1 MIYNEF
7 AKILV
12 GHDQTGAIRQFDEDG
27 DLTAGDK
34 IKECFVIS
42 IARLL
47 NKDEIKKGSFYMDI
61 DVSSSLP
68 TSGSCAV
75 GGRDNP
81 VQSEA
86 DFNLN
91 TANLNTGATFTLT
104 DTEGNTVVFEVDTG
118 VITVDGSVN
127 ASGHVIV
134 GTSGNATPSPTNDE
148 EGVDIKAAV
157 EAVTGFDQS
166 TQAGVGGVP
175 ANQTNLTLK
184 MTANADSGN
193 VTFQQVTAGTAGDR
207 EDPEV
212 GTTNTTSA
220 TLVAFSN
227 GDNGTR
233 AELKISDTNSQISV
247 KSNSPVGEYGI
258 LKCDTY
264 NVYPIKAD
272 CTDDPATC
280 TITYS
285 DDPAGN
291 YDATL
296 LAEVGTSGAKDL
308 DRTAG
313 LIFYQAGVV
322 VLNPFI
328 FERYLNTDEGG
339 GYNADGT
346 YDGRLPPSNYA
357 GAGTNCQTARV
368 AMSGTN
374 ALPIAIEDL
383 LEDNT
388 INTACTAL
396 RKRINKAAFNNTPE
410 LNSTIYFCRAGHN
423 DFNYSSNPTYLKESK
438 IRVKEQMLDAPVS
451 YITTVGLYAADNELL
466 AVAKLSEPLRKD
478 PTNEMVLRVRL
489 DY

>member
-1 MIYNEF
+1 
-7 AKILV
+7 
-12 GHDQTGAIRQFDEDG
+12 
-27 DLTAGDK
+27 
-34 IKECFVIS
+34 
-42 IARLL
+42 
-47 NKDEIKKGSFYMDI
+47 
-61 DVSSSLP
+61 
-68 TSGSCAV
+68 
-75 GGRDNP
+75 
-81 VQSEA
+81 
-86 DFNLN
+86 
-91 TANLNTGATFTLT
+91 
-104 DTEGNTVVFEVDTG
+104 
-118 VITVDGSVN
+118 
-127 ASGHVIV
+127 
-134 GTSGNATPSPTNDE
+134 
-148 EGVDIKAAV
+148 
-157 EAVTGFDQS
+157 
-166 TQAGVGGVP
+166 
-175 ANQTNLTLK
+175 
-184 MTANADSGN
+184 
-193 VTFQQVTAGTAGDR
+193 
-207 EDPEV
+207 
-212 GTTNTTSA
+212 
-220 TLVAFSN
+220 
-227 GDNGTR
+227 
-233 AELKISDTNSQISV
+233 
-247 KSNSPVGEYGI
+247 
-258 LKCDTY
+258 
-264 NVYPIKAD
+264 
-272 CTDDPATC
+272 
-280 TITYS
+280 
-285 DDPAGN
+285 
-291 YDATL
+291 
-296 LAEVGTSGAKDL
+296 
-308 DRTAG
+308 

-396 RKRINKAAFNNTPE
+396 RKRINKAAFNNTTE